1 MPNQNPPKGRGPGK
15 GSRKVLLKAVPW
27 VFYALIAVFA
37 FYYLK
42 GIDWASLASVEIN
55 WWWMAAATVASIAV
69 RYWFAGIWMFLLRSL
84 NANLA
89 GQRNELFLVYAK
101 SWLGRYIPGGAT
113 WILGKI
119 YFATKLGISKAKLG
133 ISSFLEGAL
142 QIIVV
147 LISASAMLAVD
158 PHVQNLGRGWVWLL
172 LLAAG
177 LGLIAVYPAVF
188 NRLIQFGYGRI
199 RKTKLDDEHLPNNAT
214 IGKGI
219 LAFLVSSVLSGLSF
233 YFVAAAVAPDL
244 GWQSLA
250 FVIGASNLASALSML
265 AVFAPAGLGVRE
277 GIQLSMLLL
286 VMSPEQALVAT
297 VLMRLWSIVMDA
309 LFAALAWA
317 IARKKVG

>member
-1 MPNQNPPKGRGPGK
+1 MKRT
-15 GSRKVLLKAVPW
+15 LLKAVPW
-27 VFYALIAVFA
+27 FFYALVAVFA
-37 FYYLK
+37 YFYLR
-42 GIDWASLASVEIN
+42 GLNWAALASVQIN
-55 WWWMAAATVASIAV
+55 WWWMGAATVASLAV

-89 GQRNELFLVYAK
+89 GQERELFLVYAK

-147 LISASAMLAVD
+147 LISAAAMLALD
-158 PHVQNLGRGWVWLL
+158 PHVQQLGRGWVWA
-172 LLAAG
+172 LLAAAVAG
-177 LGLIAVYPAVF
+177 LVVVYPPVF
-188 NRLIQFGYGRI
+188 NRVIQFGYTKV
-199 RKTKLDDEHLPNNAT
+199 RKQSLDGEHLPDSPT
-214 IGKGI
+214 ILRGI

-233 YFVAAAVAPDL
+233 YFVAAAVDPGL
-244 GWQSLA
+244 GWGSIV
-250 FVIGASNLASALSML
+250 FIIGASNLASALSML

-277 GIQLSMLLL
+277 GVQLTMLLL

-309 LFAALAWA
+309 LFAAVAWLM
-317 IARKKVG
+317 RRLG

>member
-1 MPNQNPPKGRGPGK
+1 M
-15 GSRKVLLKAVPW
+15 L
-27 VFYALIAVFA
+27 
-37 FYYLK
+37 
-42 GIDWASLASVEIN
+42 
-55 WWWMAAATVASIAV
+55 AATAASIAV
-69 RYWFAGIWMFLLRSL
+69 RYWFAAIWMFLLRGL
-84 NANLA
+84 KANLS
-89 GQRNELFLVYAK
+89 GQERELFLVYAK

-147 LISASAMLAVD
+147 LISAAGMLAVD
-158 PHVQNLGRGWVWLL
+158 PHVQKLGRGWVWA
-172 LLAAG
+172 LLAAAVV
-177 LGLIAVYPAVF
+177 GLIVVYPAVF
-188 NRLIQFGYGRI
+188 NRVIQFGYGKV
-199 RKTKLDDEHLPNNAT
+199 RKQQLDTEHLPDNAT

-233 YFVAAAVAPDL
+233 YFVAAAVDPALDVSSVL
-244 GWQSLA
+244 
-250 FVIGASNLASALSML
+250 FIIGASNLASALSML

-277 GIQLSMLLL
+277 GVQLAMLLL

-309 LFAALAWA
+309 LFVAVAWV
-317 IARKKVG
+317 ARRVG

>member
-1 MPNQNPPKGRGPGK
+1 LKK
-15 GSRKVLLKAVPW
+15 LLLKTIPW
-27 VFYALIAVFA
+27 VFYALVAVFA
-37 FYYLK
+37 YFYLK
-42 GIDWASLASVEIN
+42 GLDWATLAKVQIN

-69 RYWFAGIWMFLLRSL
+69 RYWFAAIWLFLLRSL
-84 NANLA
+84 KARVH
-89 GQRNELFLVYAK
+89 GHERELFHVYAK

-147 LISASAMLAVD
+147 LISAAAMLAVD
-158 PHVQNLGRGWVWLL
+158 PHVQKLGRGWVWA
-172 LLAAG
+172 LLAAA
-177 LGLIAVYPAVF
+177 LAGLIVVYPAVF
-188 NRLIQFGYGRI
+188 NRVVTFGYKLI
-199 RKTKLDDEHLPNNAT
+199 RKQGLDGEHLPDNAT

-233 YFVAAAVAPDL
+233 YFVAAAVDPALPLDSVL
-244 GWQSLA
+244 

-265 AVFAPAGLGVRE
+265 AFFAPAGLGVRE
-277 GIQLSMLLL
+277 GVQLTMLLL
-286 VMSPEQALVAT
+286 VMRPEQALVAT

-309 LFAALAWA
+309 GFVGLAWLG
-317 IARKKVG
+317 RRVG

>member
-1 MPNQNPPKGRGPGK
+1 MKR
-15 GSRKVLLKAVPW
+15 LILKAIPW
-27 VFYALIAVFA
+27 VFYALVAVFA
-37 FYYLK
+37 YFYLR
-42 GIDWASLASVEIN
+42 GLNWQALASVSIN

-84 NANLA
+84 RANLS
-89 GQRNELFLVYAK
+89 GQERELFLVYAK

-147 LISASAMLAVD
+147 LISAAGMLAVD
-158 PHVQNLGRGWVWLL
+158 PHVQKLGRGWVWA
-172 LLAAG
+172 LLAAAIA
-177 LGLIAVYPAVF
+177 GLIVVYPAVF
-188 NRLIQFGYGRI
+188 NRVITFGYAKV
-199 RKTKLDDEHLPNNAT
+199 RKQDLEVEHLPDNAT

-233 YFVAAAVAPDL
+233 YFVAAAVDPALDWSSVL
-244 GWQSLA
+244 
-250 FVIGASNLASALSML
+250 FIIGASNLASALSML

-277 GIQLSMLLL
+277 GVQLTMLLL

-309 LFAALAWA
+309 LFVGIAAT
-317 IARKKVG
+317 ARRVG

>member
-1 MPNQNPPKGRGPGK
+1 LKK
-15 GSRKVLLKAVPW
+15 TLLKLIPW
-27 VFYALIAVFA
+27 AFYALVAVFA
-37 FYYLK
+37 FFYLK
-42 GIDWASLASVEIN
+42 SLNWQALSSVQIN
-55 WWWMAAATVASIAV
+55 WWWMLAATAASIAV
-69 RYWFAGIWMFLLRSL
+69 RYWFAAIWMFLLRGL
-84 NANLA
+84 KANLS
-89 GQRNELFLVYAK
+89 GQERELFLVYAK

-147 LISASAMLAVD
+147 LISAAGMLAVD
-158 PHVQNLGRGWVWLL
+158 PHVQKLGRGWVWA
-172 LLAAG
+172 LLAAAVV
-177 LGLIAVYPAVF
+177 GLIVVYPAVF
-188 NRLIQFGYGRI
+188 NRVIQFGYGKV
-199 RKTKLDDEHLPNNAT
+199 RKQQLDTEHLPDNAT

-233 YFVAAAVAPDL
+233 YFVAAAVDPTLDL
-244 GWQSLA
+244 SSVL
-250 FVIGASNLASALSML
+250 FIIGASNLASALSML

-277 GIQLSMLLL
+277 GVQLAMLLL

-309 LFAALAWA
+309 LFVAVAWV
-317 IARKKVG
+317 ARRVG

>member
-1 MPNQNPPKGRGPGK
+1 MKK
-15 GSRKVLLKAVPW
+15 LLLRTIPW
-27 VFYALIAVFA
+27 VFYALVAVFA
-37 FYYLK
+37 YFYLK
-42 GIDWASLASVEIN
+42 GLDWATLAKVQIN

-69 RYWFAGIWMFLLRSL
+69 RYWFAAIWLFLLRSL
-84 NANLA
+84 KARVH
-89 GQRNELFLVYAK
+89 GHERELFHVYAK

-147 LISASAMLAVD
+147 LISAAAMLAVD
-158 PHVQNLGRGWVWLL
+158 PHVQKLGRGWVWA
-172 LLAAG
+172 LLAAA
-177 LGLIAVYPAVF
+177 LAGLIVVYPAVF
-188 NRLIQFGYGRI
+188 NRVVTFGYKLI
-199 RKTKLDDEHLPNNAT
+199 RKQGLDDEHLPDNAT

-233 YFVAAAVAPDL
+233 YFVAAAVDPALPMDSVL
-244 GWQSLA
+244 

-265 AVFAPAGLGVRE
+265 AFFAPAGLGVRE
-277 GIQLSMLLL
+277 GVQLTMLLL
-286 VMSPEQALVAT
+286 VMRPEQALVAT

-309 LFAALAWA
+309 GFVGLAWLG
-317 IARKKVG
+317 RRVG